1 MEFKTIL
8 DEVKKIILKHA
19 NPERI
24 YLYGSR
30 VSGEAKETSDIDI
43 AYDAP
48 DFRDEYLIE
57 EEVNQLQTLLKIDV
71 KNLSA
76 TEERFRNR
84 VKTTGTVL
92 YSASKMLRFE
102 DGLYNFRRALERF
115 SSAIERRDELYRE
128 GFGDIFLDLA
138 VKRFEFTYEM
148 AWKAIKRYLDF
159 IGIDALSPRSCFREA
174 YQQGLIEDQGVWLE
188 MIEQRNLSSHVY
200 SEIEIEGILSRLDVY
215 RKAFEDLGEILACK
229 ARDAA
234 PTGSGG

>member
-1 MEFKTIL
+1 MELKTIL
-8 DEVKKIILKHA
+8 DEVKKIILKYA

-30 VSGEAKETSDIDI
+30 VSGEARETSDIDI

-48 DFRDEYLIE
+48 DFRDEHLIE
-57 EEVNQLQTLLKIDV
+57 EEVLRLPTLLKIDV

-76 TEERFRNR
+76 TEDRFKNR
-84 VKTTGTVL
+84 VKSTGTVL
-92 YSASKMLRFE
+92 YSASKKLRFE
-102 DGLYNFRRALERF
+102 DGLYNFSRALDRF

-148 AWKAIKRYLDF
+148 AWKALKRYLDF
-159 IGIDALSPRSCFREA
+159 IGIEALSPRTCFREA
-174 YQQGLIEDQGVWLE
+174 YQQRMISDQGVWLE

-200 SEIEIEGILSRLDVY
+200 SEIEIEGILTRLDVY
-215 RKAFEDLGEILACK
+215 RRAFADLGEVLECN
-229 ARDAA
+229 ARDIA
-234 PTGSGG
+234 PAS

>member
-30 VSGEAKETSDIDI
+30 ASGEAKETSDIDI

-48 DFRDEYLIE
+48 DFRDEYLIA
-57 EEVNQLQTLLKIDV
+57 EEVNQLPTLLKIDV

-84 VKTTGTVL
+84 VKATGTVL
-92 YSASKMLRFE
+92 YSASKKLRFE

-159 IGIDALSPRSCFREA
+159 IGIDAPSPRSCFREA
-174 YQQGLIEDQGVWLE
+174 YQQGLIGDQDVWLE

-200 SEIEIEGILSRLDVY
+200 SEIEIEGILSRLDIY
-215 RKAFEDLGEILACK
+215 RQAFENLRETLEGK
-229 ARDAA
+229 TRDAA
-234 PTGSGG
+234 GAP

>member
-48 DFRDEYLIE
+48 GFRDEHLIE
-57 EEVNQLQTLLKIDV
+57 QEVLRLPTLLKIDV
-71 KNLSA
+71 KNLSL
-76 TEERFRNR
+76 TEERFKNR
-84 VKTTGTVL
+84 VKSTGTVL
-92 YSASKMLRFE
+92 YSASKKLRFE
-102 DGLYNFRRALERF
+102 DGLYNFRRALDRF
-115 SSAIERRDELYRE
+115 SSAIKRRDELYRE

-148 AWKAIKRYLDF
+148 AWKAIKRYLDYL
-159 IGIDALSPRSCFREA
+159 GIESLSPRSCFRDA

-200 SEIEIEGILSRLDVY
+200 SEIEIEGILSRLDTY
-215 RKAFEDLGEILACK
+215 RQAFENLREALDGK
-229 ARDAA
+229 AREAA
-234 PTGSGG
+234 AAS

>member
-8 DEVKKIILKHA
+8 DEVKKIILKYA

-30 VSGEAKETSDIDI
+30 ISGEAKETSDIDI

-48 DFRDEYLIE
+48 DFRDDHFIE
-57 EEVNQLQTLLKIDV
+57 EEVLRLPTLLKIDV
-71 KNLSA
+71 KNLSV
-76 TEERFRNR
+76 TEERFKNR
-84 VKTTGTVL
+84 VKSTGTVL
-92 YSASKMLRFE
+92 YSASKKLRFE
-102 DGLYNFRRALERF
+102 DGLYNFRRALDRF
-115 SSAIERRDELYRE
+115 SLAIERRDELYRE

-148 AWKAIKRYLDF
+148 AWKSIKRYLDF
-159 IGIDALSPRSCFREA
+159 IGIEALSPRSCFREA
-174 YQQGLIEDQGVWLE
+174 YQQGIIEDQGVWLE

-215 RKAFEDLGEILACK
+215 RKAFEDLREVLECK
-229 ARDAA
+229 ARDVA
-234 PTGSGG
+234 PTS